1 MKSLTLHTAET
12 TDMSTQKC
20 THIKADAAVLTGRHR
35 EPLQHRGP
43 VAFHKYFL
51 LVGPSLFL
59 SEWESGS
66 KSSLCVMRSLS
77 EGNTIRVE
85 RGRKRGFREDRRA
98 KVCIARGKGGKQQG
112 AGQGRKKKQAS
123 DPLSSDPLCSEHE
136 GSTRRTPRK
145 EPKSCFWSRPEVSPG
160 SRSTGCGSFRFCGG
174 GFVFFNLLL
183 KPHNEF

>member
-1 MKSLTLHTAET
+1 MKSLTLHAAET

-43 VAFHKYFL
+43 VAFPKYFL

-59 SEWESGS
+59 SEWGSGS

-85 RGRKRGFREDRRA
+85 RGRKGGFREDRRE
-98 KVCIARGKGGKQQG
+98 KVCIRRGKGGKQQG
-112 AGQGRKKKQAS
+112 AGQGRNKNRPLTLSAVTHSAAS
-123 DPLSSDPLCSEHE
+123 MRGALAGLFARNQNP
-136 GSTRRTPRK
+136 
-145 EPKSCFWSRPEVSPG
+145 VSG
-160 SRSTGCGSFRFCGG
+160 
-174 GFVFFNLLL
+174 L
-183 KPHNEF
+183 